1 MIVLGRK
8 FALLRSSDDAL
19 VGVNKLCEGQGIGIV
34 DHRNNQTAFAT
45 VLDIDR
51 QAKSHVCQFFNCGF
65 TILKNISDIQL
76 RHLGKRLNDG
86 VPNEMREG
94 DLAANSA
101 LQVRV
106 HNRAVLNQD
115 LCGNLALR
123 SRSRDAQ

>member
-1 MIVLGRK
+1 M
-8 FALLRSSDDAL
+8 
-19 VGVNKLCEGQGIGIV
+19 
-34 DHRNNQTAFAT
+34 DHWNNQTTFAA

-51 QAKSHVCQFFNCGF
+51 QAKAHVCQFFNCGF
-65 TILKNISDIQL
+65 TVLKNVADIQL
-76 RHLGKRLNDG
+76 WHFGERLNDG
-86 VPNEMREG
+86 VADEMGERN
-94 DLAANSA
+94 LAANSA